1 MCEEHFVE
9 SYRATGSSDMGFCR
23 ANQRDR
29 ITLVD
34 QHAATDRQIAGSGS
48 GKLAGV
54 SLDELDFGVAGGARC
69 DDGGRVAIDGNDRA
83 GRAHHQE
90 KRVISVAS
98 TSTRDDTDPRR

>member
-23 ANQRDR
+23 ADQRDR

-54 SLDELDFGVAGGARC
+54 SLDELDFGVAGGTRS
-69 DDGGRVAIDGNDRA
+69 RA
-83 GRAHHQE
+83 ATTAVGLRSMAMT
-90 KRVISVAS
+90 VPVGPTI
-98 TSTRDDTDPRR
+98 RRRGLYL